1 MMTTLQLGQRG
12 ILANKNGTL
21 MCATVLSLGS
31 NYDAYRLDDQKTPKR
46 VPKGTKTYKFFI
58 GETAVADA
66 TEWIKSKGIEELD
79 HA

>member
-1 MMTTLQLGQRG
+1 MTTLQLGQRG

-31 NYDAYRLDDQKTPKR
+31 NYDAYRIDDQKTPKR
-46 VPKGTKTYKFFI
+46 VPKGTKTYKFFV
-58 GETAVADA
+58 GESAVVDA
-66 TEWIKSKGIEELD
+66 SIWIHTRGIKELD